1 MYDTSIHPYEIR
13 RTNPDYCRSTARSL
27 ERVADQLPH
36 SVAQGQGE
44 FISDTIDAALTHV
57 TWELGCIVGD
67 LVSSFN
73 GKGDDHLMLATAIR
87 QCAAPLGLAQLHLT
101 QAMDQIS
108 AHHQIFA
115 PTTNPQVKAP
125 KVLLSALQQDIDHAR
140 TAICTAANQFK
151 INASL
156 LDSGPIAAAP
166 TPN

>member
-36 SVAQGQGE
+36 SVAEGQGE
-44 FISDTIDAALTHV
+44 LISDAIDAALTHA
-57 TWELGCIVGD
+57 TWELGCIAGD

-73 GKGDDHLMLATAIR
+73 GKGDDHPVLATAIR
-87 QCAAPLGLAQLHLT
+87 GCAAPLGLAQLHLT

-115 PTTNPQVKAP
+115 PTTDPQVKAP
-125 KVLLSALQQDIDHAR
+125 KGLLSALQEDIDHAR
-140 TAICTAANQFK
+140 TAIYAAANQFK

-156 LDSGPIAAAP
+156 LDNRPITDAP
-166 TPN
+166 TQN